1 MAKNMFK
8 FAMQLFAV
16 DAASA
21 KITAVQ
27 KKLSELNEA
36 SERIQ
41 QRGVD
46 MMKNGSVKMLE
57 SVAMIA
63 PLGKTILDASRVEDV
78 MNELSNVAGMSAA
91 KMADVSD
98 AFFNIQK
105 SIMRTRLNISKPQ
118 PLWLKAVCRARTVS
132 PRQTLP

>member
-41 QRGVD
+41 KRGAD
-46 MMKNGSVKMLE
+46 MMKNGSVKML
-57 SVAMIA
+57 
-63 PLGKTILDASRVEDV
+63 
-78 MNELSNVAGMSAA
+78 
-91 KMADVSD
+91 
-98 AFFNIQK
+98 
-105 SIMRTRLNISKPQ
+105 
-118 PLWLKAVCRARTVS
+118 
-132 PRQTLP
+132 

>member
-1 MAKNMFK
+1 MAKNIFK

-41 QRGVD
+41 KRGAD
-46 MMKNGSVKMLE
+46 MMKNGSVKMLD

-98 AFFNIQK
+98 AFFQ
-105 SIMRTRLNISKPQ
+105 
-118 PLWLKAVCRARTVS
+118 
-132 PRQTLP
+132 

>member
-91 KMADVSD
+91 KMADISD

-105 SIMRTRLNISKPQ
+105 
-118 PLWLKAVCRARTVS
+118 A
-132 PRQTLP
+132 